1 MPPPVTEEPAQK
13 HVKGDEKGEN
23 EQRHWIELAIC
34 VAGIYA
40 SFLTWAVLQERVAT
54 TPYGVDARIFRAS
67 HCIMAIQSTLA
78 CLSGIAFLNYK
89 RKRGNPR
96 AQYPLI
102 PNWPVARGY
111 FIVAAAQALSNP
123 FQYGSL
129 RYVDYLTL
137 LLAKSCK
144 LVPVMAVHVVLYRK
158 RFPTYKYLVV
168 GLITTGVS
176 LFSIYHPSEKSKSS
190 GDNENWWWGLV
201 LLGVNLVLDGI
212 YNTTQDEMFSKHKV
226 ISGPHMMVVLNALTM
241 TISVCALVATS
252 GQYNE
257 VKWFAKN
264 HPLVFRDILLF
275 GLCGALG
282 QIFIFITLEY
292 FGSLVLVTTTVTRK
306 MASMLLSVAIFGH
319 QLSPMQ
325 WLGVGLVFGGIVGEA
340 AWKRLRS

>member
-1 MPPPVTEEPAQK
+1 MPRSKDSIQK
-13 HVKGDEKGEN
+13 QPDVNLKVEK
-23 EQRHWIELAIC
+23 EQSHWFELAIC
-34 VAGIYA
+34 ISGIYV
-40 SFLTWAVLQERVAT
+40 SFLTWAILQERVST
-54 TPYGVDARIFRAS
+54 TPYGEDARVFRAS

-78 CLSGIAFLNYK
+78 CITGLLFLTWK
-89 RKRGNPR
+89 RKSGNSR

-102 PNWPVARGY
+102 PNWAVARGY
-111 FIVAAAQALSNP
+111 IIVAGAQALSNP

-144 LVPVMAVHVVLYRK
+144 LVPVMLVHVVLYRK
-158 RFPTYKYLVV
+158 RFPSYKYVV
-168 GLITTGVS
+168 VALITAGVS

-190 GDNENWWWGLV
+190 GAEEHWWWGLG
-201 LLGVNLVLDGI
+201 LLGINLVLDGI
-212 YNTTQDEMFSKHKV
+212 YNTTQDELFSKHKV

-241 TISVCALVATS
+241 TISLIALVSTTA
-252 GQYNE
+252 QYNE
-257 VKWFAKN
+257 VLWFAKH
-264 HPLVFRDILLF
+264 HPILYRDILLF

-319 QLSPMQ
+319 HLSSMQ
-325 WLGVGLVFGGIVGEA
+325 WVGVSLVFGGIAGEA
-340 AWKRLRS
+340 IWKRLRS